1 MVGGLAD
8 GTTCLPV
15 PPSLLSEY
23 HNGQELLGFKSH
35 EVLNVCT
42 SQIDNH
48 FSNCWGKT
56 TQSILPPPGMVL
68 MGGLRYREIQQLL
81 AGISSY

>member
-1 MVGGLAD
+1 MGQHV
-8 GTTCLPV
+8 CEV
-15 PPSLLSEY
+15 PPSSLSEY

-35 EVLNVCT
+35 EVLKVCT

-48 FSNCWGKT
+48 LSNCWGKT
-56 TQSILPPPGMVL
+56 TQSMLPPPEMVL
-68 MGGLRYREIQQLL
+68 MGGEIQQLL